1 MPMPFKEITKITLEA
16 AKPIELDFGV
26 VLPPGSYQGA
36 RLRTRDDL
44 PGDVIW
50 KHTRY
55 RIELTAEQIASMG
68 AKDQTN
74 QTFEE
79 IDVTKFV
86 RRGQLILR
94 LPVPIDRRQ
103 VPGP

>member
-16 AKPIELDFGV
+16 AQAIELDIGV
-26 VLPPGSYQGA
+26 VLPPDPYQGA

-50 KHTRY
+50 TPTRY
-55 RIELTAEQIASMG
+55 RIQLTSEQIASMG
-68 AKDQTN
+68 AKVQPN
-74 QTFEE
+74 QSFEE

-86 RRGQLILR
+86 RSGRLIIR
-94 LPVPIDRRQ
+94 
-103 VPGP
+103 